1 MNTKLVSIVA
11 VLGIAGAA
19 SAQVT
24 GFRVSAGYGW
34 SGGIKDSGNVSRTM
48 SGPELMASF
57 PLQHL
62 PLVDISLEG
71 DVLFGGGWGN
81 SSIKGNIYR
90 LLATARM
97 QIPGSKVGAW
107 FGLGYG
113 SAQGSGGDF
122 ASVNGAV
129 TQLGLSIPLGMH
141 TPVLS
146 PSLEVA
152 ADLGSKTAI
161 SGFSVSVAVK
171 F

>member
-1 MNTKLVSIVA
+1 MNTKLVSMIA

-19 SAQVT
+19 NAQLT

-62 PLVDISLEG
+62 PMVDISLEG
-71 DVLFGGGWGN
+71 DILFGGGWGN

-97 QIPGSKVGAW
+97 QLPGSQVGAW
-107 FGLGYG
+107 LGFGYG

-122 ASVNGAV
+122 ASVNGLV
-129 TQLGLSIPLGMH
+129 TQVGLSFPMSMH
-141 TPVLS
+141 MAALS

-152 ADLGSKTAI
+152 ADWGSKTAI
-161 SGFSVSVAVK
+161 SGFSVSLALR